1 VNLHWLEPLTKRT
14 GPFAV
19 VVMDATRDS
28 PDGRAEVELRW
39 RKHRASLTEA
49 GAPSDVLDQMEALVL
64 DPASS
69 PDDSGLSGHGTA
81 VGRAGQVVVADA
93 AGIALNVTLSEPPLR
108 ETGSWGPVPSL
119 LPLVRGT
126 ARLLDYLLVDVTS
139 GDAVLRRVGLLQQP
153 DESHVTGEDDVLH
166 KVPGGGWGH
175 LRMQRRVEDS
185 VVRNA
190 KQFAEVVAGELRRNP
205 PGLLL
210 VSGEDKVVH
219 ELMAHLPPK
228 AAAAVVRLTKRG
240 AAQEEEISDLVD
252 EELWRRRA
260 EVVDRFRAA
269 EGRQSGAVQGLGDVV
284 TALQAGQVDQLL
296 LEDDPSSDLTLWSGG
311 RPEQLGLTREDVLA
325 IGAQS
330 AEQVRA
336 DAAIVWALV
345 GTNAA
350 IELTH
355 PGEVDLT
362 DGIGATLRWA
372 DESTPRDQARSM
384 PGHGE

>member
-19 VVMDATRDS
+19 VVLDATRNS
-28 PDGRAEVELRW
+28 PDGRAQVELCW
-39 RKHRASLTEA
+39 RKHRASLAEA
-49 GAPSDVLDQMEALVL
+49 GAPPDMLDQMEEVVL
-64 DPASS
+64 DPAPSL
-69 PDDSGLSGHGTA
+69 DDSGPPDHAPA
-81 VGRAGQVVVADA
+81 VGRAGQAVVADA
-93 AGIALNVTLSEPPLR
+93 EGIALDLTLPEPPVR
-108 ETGSWGPVPSL
+108 ESSSWGPVPSL
-119 LPLVRGT
+119 LPVVRGT

-139 GDAVLRRVGLLQQP
+139 GDAVLRRVGLLQRP

-190 KQFAEVVAGELRRNP
+190 KQFAEVVASELRRHP

-219 ELMAHLPPK
+219 ELMTHLPPK
-228 AAAAVVRLTKRG
+228 AADGAVRLSKRG
-240 AAQEEEISDLVD
+240 EAQEDEISDVID

-284 TALQAGQVDQLL
+284 TALQAGQVDHLIL
-296 LEDDPSSDLTLWSGG
+296 ADDPSSDLTLLSGG
-311 RPEQLGLTREDVLA
+311 RPEQLGLTREDVAA
-325 IGAQS
+325 IGAEW

-345 GTNAA
+345 GTNAS
-350 IELTH
+350 IELTD